1 MSSGYYPAGAE
12 YDPRAPWNQME
23 KDVECDADIEVFFTR
38 QCEEHEIEEFAK
50 ELLDTLRTRK
60 DVLSVTNPIVEY
72 DDGEVTVYAECAIRI
87 TVTYFGN
94 YITGRYTEPEQWE
107 IDDAAHNQY
116 TEILSVNN
124 WIIERA

>member
-1 MSSGYYPAGAE
+1 
-12 YDPRAPWNQME
+12 ME

-116 TEILSVNN
+116 KEILSVNN